1 MPHSPAISPRKAPKQ
16 QRSRATV
23 DAILEATAQVLV
35 EHGYEKSSTNLI
47 ARRAGVSIGSLYQYF
62 PNKEALVLALAE
74 KHVAD
79 MMAELMAKLGAAQG
93 LPLRPALRV
102 MIDGLMAHHADK
114 PRVHQVLIEEI
125 PRIAGLERML
135 EMDRMMVDMIAVA
148 LTHREERLR
157 PQNVELAAFTLVHA
171 VQGVMHAAVLERPE
185 LLTGEDLTAEITDL
199 IARYLLED

>member
-1 MPHSPAISPRKAPKQ
+1 MPHSPAINPRKAPKQ

-62 PNKEALVLALAE
+62 PNKEALVAALAE

-79 MMAELMAKLGAAQG
+79 VMSELVAKLEAARG

-102 MIDGLMAHHADK
+102 MIDGLLAHHAEK

-135 EMDRMMVDMIAVA
+135 EIDRLAVDMIAVA
-148 LTHREERLR
+148 LGTREEALR
-157 PQNVELAAFTLVHA
+157 PQNIELAVFMLVHA
-171 VQGVMHAAVLERPE
+171 VQGITHAAVLERPE
-185 LLTGEDLTAEITDL
+185 LLTGADLTDEITDL
-199 IARYLLED
+199 VARYLLAD